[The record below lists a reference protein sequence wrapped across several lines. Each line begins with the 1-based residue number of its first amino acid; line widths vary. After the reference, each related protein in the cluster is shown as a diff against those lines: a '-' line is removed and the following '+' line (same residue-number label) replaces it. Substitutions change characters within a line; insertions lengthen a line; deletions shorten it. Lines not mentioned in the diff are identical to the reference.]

1 MGKEPTVLENGK
13 ELDWQIK
20 RQKVTQLTPKDDL
33 TINRSKIKKLVEIFP
48 HPNPKTSL
56 KQTSEIQI

>member
-13 ELDWQIK
+13 ELDWQLK
-20 RQKVTQLTPKDDL
+20 RKQVIQLTPKDDL

-48 HPNPKTSL
+48 HPNPKTS
-56 KQTSEIQI
+56 